1 MPKFVRELVISA
13 PVETA
18 WNVMIDPN
26 HWSQWFPG
34 VDGVSNVTSIA
45 VGGTFEWT
53 SEGRTGQGNIVKVD
67 PMKRLEI
74 ATQMGNDKDEHVFV
88 LQPTG
93 GFLGLGANKCKV
105 TYTLD
110 TLMGGG
116 ILSNFLT
123 GGNPKDVLRVKNA
136 MDLLKKLVESH

>member
-1 MPKFVRELVISA
+1 MPKFVREVVIAA
-13 PVETA
+13 PVEA
-18 WNVMIDPN
+18 VWNALIDPN

-34 VDGVSNVTSIA
+34 VDGVSNATSTG
-45 VGGTFEWT
+45 VGRTFEWT
-53 SEGRTGQGNIVKVD
+53 AESRMGNGTVVKEE

-88 LQPTG
+88 LQPSG

-116 ILSNFLT
+116 ILSNFLA

-136 MDLLKKLVESH
+136 MDHLKKLVESH